1 MTHAEPW
8 LLCCLGLCAAGI
20 VASAVTP
27 ERLVPTVIAWI
38 GSAASVLLM
47 ALGGSVVVAGHPMTL
62 SLWSITPTD
71 ALVLS
76 LDRLGGVF
84 AAAAGL
90 VCLPVSIFSAG
101 YLGRY
106 LGRYSLRSF
115 GILYH
120 ALLAAI
126 VLVLVAGDVLSFLL
140 AWEAMAI
147 SSYLLV
153 NYEHED
159 REHTRAGYLMLVMG
173 EAGTVV
179 AMLGLLV
186 LANGAGGLSFG
197 ALRSAGAAI
206 GGAGRWAVFLLTFFG
221 FGVKAGLLPSSSWLP
236 RAHPAAPANVSAI
249 LSGVILNLGLY
260 GIVRVNLDLLP
271 VDRVGPGVI
280 VLIIGSL
287 SALVGILYA
296 TTQNDLK
303 TMLAHSSIE
312 NIGIVATG
320 LGAGLI
326 FGASG
331 YPVLA
336 GMAYITAFYH
346 MVNHAAYKGLLFLG
360 AGAVDV
366 AAGARDMDRLGGL
379 IRGMPW
385 TALCFLIGALSIA
398 AMPPFN
404 GFVSEW
410 LTLQML
416 LRSVELQATVV
427 KIVFALCGAALA
439 LTSALAVTCFVKTFA
454 MSFLGM
460 ARSAGA
466 ESARETT
473 PAALAAMGLLAVACL
488 TLGVIPTA
496 VIPALD
502 RVVTPLVH
510 ASAVDALVP
519 PFFHPTVPGH
529 ALPPAFVADFHD
541 LGAQVGRHVIP
552 GPGLVVMHR
561 GGLSN
566 PVVFAMSTSYL
577 LPVLALLLTLL
588 YAVVRLATRARAVV
602 RRTRWD
608 GGLPRLDASMTY
620 TATGFSNP
628 VRVVFNAVFH
638 PSVDDDTTEVVA
650 EHFRTA
656 VRRSRSE
663 VYLADRLLTEP
674 LARWS
679 RRYARALA
687 GMHHGRLNAYAGYV
701 LLTLLACLIA
711 GRYL

>member
-1 MTHAEPW
+1 MMLPVP
-8 LLCCLGLCAAGI
+8 LLLWCLGLCAAGI
-20 VASAVTP
+20 VASAVVP
-27 ERLVPTVIAWI
+27 DRRVPTVIAWI
-38 GSAASVLLM
+38 GSAASVVLM
-47 ALGGSVVVAGHPMTL
+47 GLGLSVVVTGHTM
-62 SLWSITPTD
+62 SLALWTIAPSDT
-71 ALVLS
+71 LVLAF
-76 LDRLGGVF
+76 DRLAGVF

-101 YLGRY
+101 YLQRY
-106 LGRYSLRSF
+106 LGRYSLKSF

-120 ALLAAI
+120 ALLASI
-126 VLVLVAGDVLSFLL
+126 VLVLVAGDVLSFLI

-173 EAGTVV
+173 EAGTVA
-179 AMLGLLV
+179 AMIGFLV
-186 LANGAGGLSFG
+186 LARGAGGLSFAG
-197 ALRSAGAAI
+197 IRSGGAAL
-206 GGAGRWAVFLLTFFG
+206 GDTARWTVFLLSFFG
-221 FGVKAGLLPSSSWLP
+221 FGVKAGLLPGSSWLP
-236 RAHPAAPANVSAI
+236 RAHPAAPANVSAV

-271 VDRVGPGVI
+271 VDRVGPGLI
-280 VLIIGSL
+280 VLIVGSL

-303 TMLAHSSIE
+303 IMLAHSSIE

-346 MVNHAAYKGLLFLG
+346 MVNHSAYKGLLFLG

-366 AAGARDMDRLGGL
+366 AAGSRDMDRLGGL

-385 TALCFLIGALSIA
+385 TALCFLVGALSIA

-416 LRSVELQATVV
+416 LRSVELQATAV

-466 ESARETT
+466 ERARETT
-473 PAALAAMGLLAVACL
+473 PAALAAMSLLALACL

-496 VIPALD
+496 VIPVLD

-510 ASAVDALVP
+510 ASAADALVP
-519 PFFHPTVPGH
+519 PFFSPAVPGH
-529 ALPPAFVADFHD
+529 ALPRAFVADFHD
-541 LGAQVGRHVIP
+541 LGAQVGQHVVA

-561 GGLSN
+561 GGSSN
-566 PVVFAMSTSYL
+566 PVVFAMSTSYM
-577 LPVLALLLTLL
+577 LPVLALLLILL
-588 YAVVRLATRARAVV
+588 YVAVRVATRARSVV

-638 PSVDDDTTEVVA
+638 PSMDDDTTEVVA

-656 VRRSRSE
+656 VRRPR
-663 VYLADRLLTEP
+663 VDLYLADRLFAEP

-679 RRYARALA
+679 HRWARALA
-687 GMHHGRLNAYAGYV
+687 RMHHGRLNAYAGYV